1 MRRSNMDSKEIT
13 KLYLE
18 LIQNDLRDIMD
29 KIDSDY
35 QYAIVSD
42 LRLRPDY
49 RVKLIL
55 QTTKFR
61 ASIFRLWDNIEQYSN
76 SIE

>member
-1 MRRSNMDSKEIT
+1 MDNRDIA

-29 KIDSDY
+29 KIDTDY

-42 LRLRPDY
+42 MRLKPNY

-55 QTTKFR
+55 DTTKIKS
-61 ASIFRLWDNIEQYSN
+61 SIFRIWDTIEKYSN
-76 SIE
+76 NVE

>member
-1 MRRSNMDSKEIT
+1 MDSKEIT

-18 LIQNDLRDIMD
+18 LIQNDLRDVMD
-29 KIDSDY
+29 KIDGDY

-61 ASIFRLWDNIEQYSN
+61 SSIFRLWDNIEQYSN
-76 SIE
+76 SID

>member
-1 MRRSNMDSKEIT
+1 MDNRDIA

-29 KIDSDY
+29 KIDTDY

-42 LRLRPDY
+42 NRLRPDY

-55 QTTKFR
+55 YTTKIKSSMFR
-61 ASIFRLWDNIEQYSN
+61 IWDTIEKYSN
-76 SIE
+76 NVE

>member
-1 MRRSNMDSKEIT
+1 MDNRDIS

-18 LIQNDLRDIMD
+18 LIQNDLRDVMD

-42 LRLRPDY
+42 MRLKPNY

-55 QTTKFR
+55 DTTKIR
-61 ASIFRLWDNIEQYSN
+61 SSIFRLWDNIEKYSN
-76 SIE
+76 NLE

>member
-1 MRRSNMDSKEIT
+1 MDSKEIT

-29 KIDSDY
+29 KIDTDY

-61 ASIFRLWDNIEQYSN
+61 SSIYRLWDNIEQYSN

>member
-1 MRRSNMDSKEIT
+1 MDSKEIT

-29 KIDSDY
+29 KIDTDY

-55 QTTKFR
+55 QTAKFR
-61 ASIFRLWDNIEQYSN
+61 SSIYRLWDNIEQYSN

>member
-1 MRRSNMDSKEIT
+1 MDNRDIA

-29 KIDSDY
+29 KIDTDY

-42 LRLRPDY
+42 NRLRPDY

-55 QTTKFR
+55 RTTKFR
-61 ASIFRLWDNIEQYSN
+61 DSILRLWNHIEDYSN

>member
-1 MRRSNMDSKEIT
+1 MDNRDIA

-29 KIDSDY
+29 KIDTDY

-42 LRLRPDY
+42 NRLRPDY

-55 QTTKFR
+55 DTTKIKSSMFR
-61 ASIFRLWDNIEQYSN
+61 IWDTIEKYSN
-76 SIE
+76 NVE

>member
-1 MRRSNMDSKEIT
+1 MDNKDIAG
-13 KLYLE
+13 LYLE
-18 LIQNDLRDIMD
+18 LLQNDLRDVMD

-35 QYAIVSD
+35 MYSMVSD

-49 RVKLIL
+49 RVKLVL
-55 QTTKFR
+55 QTDKFR
-61 ASIFRLWDNIEQYSN
+61 ASILRLWNNIEDYSN

>member
-1 MRRSNMDSKEIT
+1 MDNRDIA

-29 KIDSDY
+29 KIDTDY
-35 QYAIVSD
+35 KYAIVSD
-42 LRLRPDY
+42 NRLRPDY

-55 QTTKFR
+55 DTARMK
-61 ASIFRLWDNIEQYSN
+61 ASILRLWNSIDQYSN
-76 SIE
+76 NVE

>member
-1 MRRSNMDSKEIT
+1 MDSKEIT

>member
-1 MRRSNMDSKEIT
+1 MDNRDIA

-29 KIDSDY
+29 KIDTDY
-35 QYAIVSD
+35 QYAIFSD
-42 LRLRPDY
+42 NRLRPDY

-55 QTTKFR
+55 DTTKIKS
-61 ASIFRLWDNIEQYSN
+61 SIFRIWDTIEKYSN
-76 SIE
+76 NVE

>member
-1 MRRSNMDSKEIT
+1 MDFKDIS

-18 LIQNDLRDIMD
+18 LIQNDLRDVMD
-29 KIDSDY
+29 KIDGDY

-42 LRLRPDY
+42 SRLRPDY

-55 QTTKFR
+55 RTTKFR
-61 ASIFRLWDNIEQYSN
+61 DSILRLWNHIEDYSN

>member
-1 MRRSNMDSKEIT
+1 MDIKDIS

-29 KIDSDY
+29 KIDGDY

-55 QTTKFR
+55 ETTKIR
-61 ASIFRLWDNIEQYSN
+61 SSMFRLWDNIEKYSN

>member
-1 MRRSNMDSKEIT
+1 MDNRDIA

-29 KIDSDY
+29 KIDTDY

-42 LRLRPDY
+42 NRLRPDY

-55 QTTKFR
+55 DTTKIKS
-61 ASIFRLWDNIEQYSN
+61 SIFRIWDTIEKYSN
-76 SIE
+76 NVE

>member
-1 MRRSNMDSKEIT
+1 MDSKEIT

-18 LIQNDLRDIMD
+18 LIQNDLRDVMD
-29 KIDSDY
+29 KIDGDY

-61 ASIFRLWDNIEQYSN
+61 SSILRLWDNIEQYSN